1 MNFIKKNIE
10 KAYNFLLSQSFR
22 VKSERAIL
30 AVAISSYIAHLIL
43 ILLVNQEIIK
53 LESNFFTSPIAAI
66 YTPFSFIL
74 IYEVYLLIFFL
85 PKSISFYIGK
95 QYEIIMLIVIRK
107 IFKDISNIKMS
118 SDWFFIK
125 SDLQFTYD
133 VVTSLIVFFLIF
145 LFYKNIIN
153 KNDSI
158 SEANSIKLKSIKK
171 FISFKKTLAVLLVP
185 ALFIL
190 SLYTFINWVV
200 LSFEDYKYGILEFKN
215 INRIF
220 FEEFFTVLIIVDVLL
235 LLFSLYYSDKF
246 YKIIRNSG
254 FVIST
259 ILIKTSF
266 SAEGIV
272 SNILVVGSVLFGLL
286 ILLIHNFYEKNKAYF
301 SRNY

>member
-133 VVTSLIVFFLIF
+133 VVTSLIVFLLIF

-220 FEEFFTVLIIVDVLL
+220 FAIGACCASFVWFFGIAFGAKLLTPIIQKPSHWRILDFLI
-235 LLFSLYYSDKF
+235 
-246 YKIIRNSG
+246 
-254 FVIST
+254 
-259 ILIKTSF
+259 
-266 SAEGIV
+266 A
-272 SNILVVGSVLFGLL
+272 LVMFAIAINL
-286 ILLIHNFYEKNKAYF
+286 AYQGTWF
-301 SRNY
+301 Q